1 MSLHVSATS
10 KIQVHSSKFHQICII
25 FHSSYCD
32 TWPSATIEVCRV
44 SAPHASE
51 PCRKHDEKMQK
62 YAKGPGVPIV
72 SNGFVKQ
79 NMAKQCGCCSNKGG
93 FVESVERC

>member
-51 PCRKHDEKMQK
+51 PCRKHDEKMQSMQ
-62 YAKGPGVPIV
+62 KGQGFQSFPMV
-72 SNGFVKQ
+72 SSSKTWRNNVDV
-79 NMAKQCGCCSNKGG
+79 APTRGG
-93 FVESVERC
+93 S